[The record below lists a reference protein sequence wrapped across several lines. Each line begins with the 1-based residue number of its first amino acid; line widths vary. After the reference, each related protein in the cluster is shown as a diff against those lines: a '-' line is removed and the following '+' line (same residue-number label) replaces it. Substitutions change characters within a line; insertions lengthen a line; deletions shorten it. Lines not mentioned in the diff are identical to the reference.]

1 MTQTKALMKKAVMK
15 TTTRKA
21 RSIPTGRTTSR
32 CTADMEQCAKCGA
45 MNKYSDKKDGVYF
58 YVCRNCGN
66 KWSKIFVKTEA
77 KPTPVPA
84 AKPEPTR
91 ENKPDFDAWI
101 ADNFQKASQIAKNLK
116 QDSPVILAE
125 IMRERHSEYMNNKI
139 ELQKLQHMQLIRTEK
154 EVKK

>member
-1 MTQTKALMKKAVMK
+1 M
-15 TTTRKA
+15 
-21 RSIPTGRTTSR
+21 
-32 CTADMEQCAKCGA
+32 
-45 MNKYSDKKDGVYF
+45 
-58 YVCRNCGN
+58 
-66 KWSKIFVKTEA
+66 KTEA

-84 AKPEPTR
+84 AKPEPAR

-101 ADNFQKASQIAKNLK
+101 ADNFQKASQIAKSLK

-154 EVKK
+154 EAKK

>member
-1 MTQTKALMKKAVMK
+1 
-15 TTTRKA
+15 
-21 RSIPTGRTTSR
+21 
-32 CTADMEQCAKCGA
+32 MEKCEKCGA

-58 YVCRNCGN
+58 YICRNCGN
-66 KWSKIFVKTEA
+66 KWSKIFATKAMKEVLAPMT
-77 KPTPVPA
+77 
-84 AKPEPTR
+84 KPEPAQ

-101 ADNFQKASQIAKNLK
+101 ADNFQKASQIAKSLK
-116 QDSPVILAE
+116 QDSPIILAE

>member
-1 MTQTKALMKKAVMK
+1 
-15 TTTRKA
+15 
-21 RSIPTGRTTSR
+21 
-32 CTADMEQCAKCGA
+32 MEKCEKCGT

-66 KWSKIFVKTEA
+66 KWSKIFAKTEA
-77 KPTPVPA
+77 KPTPVPWVVSGFA
-84 AKPEPTR
+84 E

-101 ADNFQKASQIAKNLK
+101 ADNFQKASQIAKSLK
-116 QDSPVILAE
+116 QDSPIILAE

-154 EVKK
+154 EAKK